1 MVLIRAG
8 NRTDASTYASRV
20 DSNTIVLVIH
30 LGIGNCDTGTITNI
44 KSIGVVT
51 SSRVTST
58 AINDH
63 VVNGQAGDAR
73 NADSHERSVQDVE
86 VIDSRRGQVMSIEE
100 LGLDLS
106 ISALAVPP
114 SSASG
119 VQGSTGTINGD
130 ARSGDAEERT
140 GPFFVAPGGGSLEDN
155 LGRISKRKE
164 DAGREKYGFIHEC
177 WRSSYRGQE

>member
-1 MVLIRAG
+1 MLIRAG

-20 DSNTIVLVIH
+20 DSNTVILVVH
-30 LGIGNCDTGTITNI
+30 LGIGNCDTGAITNI

-51 SSRVTST
+51 SSRVTS
-58 AINDH
+58 AVINDH
-63 VVNGQAGDAR
+63 VVDGQASDVR
-73 NADSHERSVQDVE
+73 NADSHEGGVQDVE

-114 SSASG
+114 SSTSG
-119 VQGSTGTINGD
+119 IQGSTGTINGD

-140 GPFFVAPGGGSLEDN
+140 GPFFVAPGGSSLEDD
-155 LGRISKRKE
+155 LRTMSKLKG
-164 DAGREKYGFIHEC
+164 DAGGKVWFRT
-177 WRSSYRGQE
+177 

>member
-1 MVLIRAG
+1 MLIRAG

-20 DSNTIVLVIH
+20 DSNTVILVVH
-30 LGIGNCDTGTITNI
+30 LGIGNCDTGAITNI

-51 SSRVTST
+51 SSRVTS
-58 AINDH
+58 AVINDH
-63 VVNGQAGDAR
+63 VVDGQASDVR
-73 NADSHERSVQDVE
+73 NADSHEGGVQDVE

-114 SSASG
+114 SSTSG
-119 VQGSTGTINGD
+119 IQSSTSTINGD

-140 GPFFVAPGGGSLEDN
+140 GPFLVTPGGGSLEDD
-155 LGRISKRKE
+155 LRTMSK
-164 DAGREKYGFIHEC
+164 
-177 WRSSYRGQE
+177 